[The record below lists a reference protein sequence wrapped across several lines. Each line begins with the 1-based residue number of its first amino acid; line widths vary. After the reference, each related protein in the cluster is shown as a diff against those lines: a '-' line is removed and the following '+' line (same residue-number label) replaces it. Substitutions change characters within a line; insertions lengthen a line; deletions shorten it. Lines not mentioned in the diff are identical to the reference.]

1 MVMAVM
7 DVAASRAELYTHV
20 EISPDPSSILR
31 THGRA
36 SLLIAAHHPPHD
48 VDVLPV
54 KLGISLGE
62 PAVGGDGAR
71 KACQNDIGRATA
83 GSALSTPSHP

>member
-1 MVMAVM
+1 M
-7 DVAASRAELYTHV
+7 
-20 EISPDPSSILR
+20 PDSFLR
-31 THGRA
+31 RHGPA

-62 PAVGGDGAR
+62 PAVGGDGAC
-71 KACQNDIGRATA
+71 KARENDIGRATA
-83 GSALSTPSHP
+83 GSAL